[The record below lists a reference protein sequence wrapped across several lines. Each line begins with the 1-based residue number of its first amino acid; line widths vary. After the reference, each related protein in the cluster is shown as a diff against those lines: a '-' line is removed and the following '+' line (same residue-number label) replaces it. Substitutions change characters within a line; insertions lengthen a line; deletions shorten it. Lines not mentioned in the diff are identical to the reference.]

1 VFDDQKAQVAI
12 RFFER
17 MLTHTKGIY
26 ARKPFVLLDWQT
38 KIISDIFGTIRSN
51 GLRQYTTAY
60 VEIPK
65 KNGKTELAAGIA
77 LVGLLIDEEPGTEVY
92 FAAAS
97 RDQASIGFK
106 VAAQMVRNNPRLNN
120 MCRIIDS
127 TKTITLKADPNSF
140 MRAISADAGTQDGI
154 NPHIAVFDEL
164 HRQRNSDLW
173 DVLKYGMATRAQ
185 PLLFAITTAGI
196 TGESPICE
204 QQHGYA
210 RAIKEG
216 IFQDPSYYPVI
227 YGLDE
232 KEDWTNEGEP
242 AKFEEIKEPDP
253 MDRRKFITRLSQV
266 AAATGWFK
274 ANPSLGHH
282 LQLEKIRE
290 EFLQAQNNP
299 SQQNSFRRLRLDQWV
314 GQEIRYIPM
323 DHWKQCGEPFNLAQ
337 LVGKPCFAGL
347 DLSATQDITALVLA
361 FALDGEIYLVPHFW
375 LPEHELHLRSKRD
388 KVTYDLWAAQGLIHT
403 TPGDQVDY
411 GFIRTVANDL
421 AKLYDIRE
429 IGYDRWNATQI
440 IQNLTDDGITMVPI
454 GQGFASMSAP
464 TKEMLRLIMEHK
476 LRHNDNPILNWMADN
491 FSVKQDSQ
499 DNVKPSKPDRR
510 QTSKRIDGIQA
521 AINAVARIIVT
532 PEYKGSVYD
541 TRGVLTDEDFYE
553 EAF

>member
-1 VFDDQKAQVAI
+1 MEKQNS
-12 RFFER
+12 
-17 MLTHTKGIY
+17 L
-26 ARKPFVLLDWQT
+26 
-38 KIISDIFGTIRSN
+38 
-51 GLRQYTTAY
+51 
-60 VEIPK
+60 
-65 KNGKTELAAGIA
+65 
-77 LVGLLIDEEPGTEVY
+77 
-92 FAAAS
+92 
-97 RDQASIGFK
+97 QA
-106 VAAQMVRNNPRLNN
+106 
-120 MCRIIDS
+120 
-127 TKTITLKADPNSF
+127 TKTITLKDDPNSF
-140 MRAISADAGTQDGI
+140 LRAISADAGTQDGI

-164 HRQRNSDLW
+164 HRQKNSDLW
-173 DVLKYGMATRAQ
+173 DVLKYGMATRSQ

-204 QQHGYA
+204 QQHDYA
-210 RAIKEG
+210 RQVKEG
-216 IFQDPSYYPVI
+216 LFQDPSYYPVI
-227 YGLDE
+227 YGLAD
-232 KEDWTNEGEP
+232 KEDWTEEGEP
-242 AKFEEIKEPDP
+242 AKFEEVKEPDP
-253 MDRRKFITRLSQV
+253 MDSRKFITRLSQI

-282 LQLEKIRE
+282 LQVEKIRE

-299 SQQNSFRRLRLDQWV
+299 SQQNSFRRLRLNQWV
-314 GQEIRYIPM
+314 GQELRYIPM

-337 LVGKPCFAGL
+337 LVAKPCFGGL

-361 FALDGEIYLVPHFW
+361 FALDGDIFLIPHFW

-388 KVTYDLWAAQGLIHT
+388 EVTYDLWAAQGLIHT

-411 GFIRTVANDL
+411 GFIRKVVNDL

-464 TKEMLRLIMEHK
+464 TKEMLRLVMDHN

-491 FSVKQDSQ
+491 FSVKQDPQ

-510 QTSKRIDGIQA
+510 KSSKRIDGIQA
-521 AINAVARIIVT
+521 MINAIARLIVT
-532 PEYKGSVYD
+532 PEYKGSIYD